1 MSSAARSKERS
12 AMIYNRFVVC
22 GDSYSEGMSDEQVN
36 GQYRGW
42 ADRVADCLAK
52 KSPTFTY
59 ANLAV
64 RGKLLQQVIDDQLP
78 VAMTYITGPDTLVSF
93 HAGANDA
100 LRPGFDAAAAKEK
113 YQSAVRTLAATGATV
128 MLFTVLE
135 DTGNKGR
142 GSKVWQ
148 ERFGAFNRSIREIAA
163 EVGAI
168 VVDANGERFLSDRRF
183 LAFDRLHLN
192 EMGHSRCAD
201 AVLEKLGYD
210 FDPEWRTPLP
220 PAKPTPW
227 IKERAVGVLWFFVF
241 ALPWIIRRLRGRSS
255 GDGRMPKYPK
265 LISWPR

>member
-1 MSSAARSKERS
+1 
-12 AMIYNRFVVC
+12 MIYNRLVVC
-22 GDSYSEGMSDEQVN
+22 GDSYSEGMSDEMVN
-36 GQYRGW
+36 GHYRGW
-42 ADRVADCLAK
+42 ADRVADELAK
-52 KSPTFTY
+52 KSSTFTY

-78 VAMTYITGPDTLVSF
+78 MALEYITGPETLLSF

-100 LRPGFDAAAAKEK
+100 LRPGFDASVAREK

-148 ERFGAFNRSIREIAA
+148 ERFGAFNNSIREIAA

-168 VVDANGERFLSDRRF
+168 IVDANSERFFSDRRF

-192 EMGHSRCAD
+192 SMGHSRCAD

-210 FDPEWRTPLP
+210 FDPEWRRPLP
-220 PAKPTPW
+220 PAEPTPW
-227 IKERAVGVLWFFVF
+227 IKERVIGVQWFFLF

-255 GDGRMPKYPK
+255 GDGRVAKYPK
-265 LISWPR
+265 PVSWPI